1 MRKVK
6 QCLDEMKIVEKN
18 LDDIWDEN
26 DERWGEKRSDEMRW
40 DEVRS
45 VKCGVSSVTFGTA
58 HHFRTKHA
66 HGPGWRNGGHKLQSS
81 IGEKG
86 LIVHP

>member
-18 LDDIWDEN
+18 LDDIWDE
-26 DERWGEKRSDEMRW
+26 RWGEKRSDEMRW

-45 VKCGVSSVTFGTA
+45 VKCEEWSVEFQVWHVEQRTTFAQSMHTGLDGATA
-58 HHFRTKHA
+58 DTSYKV
-66 HGPGWRNGGHKLQSS
+66 L
-81 IGEKG
+81 
-86 LIVHP
+86 

>member
-40 DEVRS
+40 DEM
-45 VKCGVSSVTFGTA
+45 KCGVWSVEFQVWHLEQRTTFAQSMHTGLDGATA
-58 HHFRTKHA
+58 DTSYKV
-66 HGPGWRNGGHKLQSS
+66 L
-81 IGEKG
+81 
-86 LIVHP
+86 